1 MSESEKGGLSY
12 KSAGV
17 DIDVANAT
25 KHRMA
30 ESLKTSDPR
39 LLNRIGAFASLFE
52 ASFPGVEQP
61 VLVLKTEEPG
71 TKQRLA
77 VEHGRYTTICFDM
90 INHLVN
96 DTIVMGATP
105 VAVQDAIICGK
116 LEPDVVS
123 EMVKA
128 LADACREQDCTLTG
142 GETSEQ
148 PGLAPSWHRAWWA
161 WSISRRSSD
170 GSAIRRGDYLLAIAS
185 NGLHTNGYSLV
196 RKLIEAQPDL
206 VNRDI
211 AGQSFLDAVL
221 TPHRCYYR
229 AVRGLFDDSA
239 LHGMAHITGGGVAE
253 NVNRILPDDLAA
265 RVDLSA
271 LRFAPVFEFIREAG
285 HVSDADMLRTFNMGV
300 GLALIASPSAIPAMQ
315 NTLTRWDTTVPFAV
329 RSSLAAGMWS
339 SKVRL
344 SGIVLLRR
352 RTRANIVVTSD
363 AGLQIGSS
371 RVVWLGPPSVS
382 LLQRGCGEQL
392 SRRLAQYLVV

>member
-1 MSESEKGGLSY
+1 MSESEEGGLSY

-30 ESLKTSDPR
+30 ESLETSDPR

-52 ASFPGVEQP
+52 ASFPGVEHP

-116 LEPDVVS
+116 LESEVVS

-148 PGLAPSWHRAWWA
+148 PGVIPAGTYILT
-161 WSISRRSSD
+161 SSMVGVVDKSKIID
-170 GSAIRRGDYLLAIAS
+170 GSAIRRGDCVLAIAS

-271 LRFAPVFEFIREAG
+271 LRFAPVFKFICEAG

-315 NTLTRWDTTVPFAV
+315 KHLNALGYD
-329 RSSLAAGMWS
+329 SS
-339 SKVRL
+339 V
-344 SGIVLLRR
+344 
-352 RTRANIVVTSD
+352 
-363 AGLQIGSS
+363 
-371 RVVWLGPPSVS
+371 
-382 LLQRGCGEQL
+382 CGEIV
-392 SRRLAQYLVV
+392 SGHGNVVFQGALEWDSPPRQKDAS